1 MTASKCLRVISL
13 VDMDCFYVQVEQRLA
28 PKWKGKPCAVA
39 QYNTFQGGGLIAV
52 NYEARALGV
61 KRGMRGEQ
69 ALKLAK
75 DLHLF
80 RVPEQR
86 GKADLTRYRDAGAEV
101 LSVLCQFGA
110 VVQRASI
117 DEAYLDLT
125 PVVAAQTAF
134 PSLGSLP
141 STHVVGY
148 LEERGVRTREEAVA
162 EWLST
167 IVDPG
172 GGDSLLARGCAL
184 VECVRAAV
192 LEQTS
197 FHCSAGIAHNKVLAK
212 LVCGLHKPRQQT
224 VLPHSAV
231 PNLFATLPV
240 HKLRKLGGK
249 LGEDVREK
257 LQVKVVADLLPFS
270 QDYLCSVFGTRKG
283 QWLYKLARGVDDEPV
298 TCRKL
303 PQSICCSKN
312 FSGSSA
318 LHSTVKVKY
327 WVEQL
332 AAELAER
339 LQRDQQQN
347 DRIAQLLTVGVQR
360 SGQQG
365 AISRS
370 RPMVAYCA
378 ARIAQDA
385 LAVLAKLNTTGSWTP
400 ALTNISLSAAR
411 FRAVAAADAAQDIS
425 KFLVRRL
432 KDSAG
437 TSSEQTVPE
446 TIGKNCSSSPDK
458 KLPEPA
464 LDKPVARAT
473 FSFSKKLKLP
483 LVESTSK
490 ETSSDTVVLPEKNYD
505 GHFLL
510 SNLHRDAASGTKASD
525 GSLAVNL
532 KTEDADL
539 SLESPAVF
547 RDHSGAGVVE
557 AREEFSCGASLLAP
571 KPCSSAA
578 METRKF
584 VEFFGVASSGKTVK
598 EERDMRSDENLPDRS
613 EGTQYG
619 ADDDRCSVPEDV
631 DCAAGGSPSDRNSG
645 DGSVVSLEP
654 TFVQKWERC
663 GKAVP
668 VWKVQE
674 HKGYHL
680 AQDLSKLEST
690 LPLPSASTSKR
701 KAFASRGS
709 KHKRKKAR
717 PEKVKT
723 LKDFFFVI

>member
-1 MTASKCLRVISL
+1 MTATKCRRVISL

-125 PVVAAQTAF
+125 PVVTAQTTS
-134 PSLGSLP
+134 PSPDSLP

-148 LEERGVRTREEAVA
+148 PEEQGVRTREEAVA

-167 IVDPG
+167 IVDPNG
-172 GGDSLLARGCAL
+172 ADSLLARGCAL
-184 VECVRAAV
+184 VERIRAAV
-192 LEQTS
+192 LEQTG

-231 PNLFATLPV
+231 PTLFNTVPI

-257 LQVKVVADLLPFS
+257 LQVEVVADLLPFS
-270 QDYLCSVFGTRKG
+270 QDYLCSVLGQRTG

-303 PQSICCSKN
+303 PQSIGCSKN
-312 FSGSSA
+312 FTGSSA
-318 LHSTVKVKY
+318 LQSTDKVKY

-347 DRIAQLLTVGVQR
+347 DRTAQLLTVGVTR
-360 SGQQG
+360 SGQKG
-365 AISRS
+365 AVSRS
-370 RPMVAYCA
+370 CPIGAYCA

-385 LAVLAKLNTTGSWTP
+385 LTVLAKLNTTDSWTP
-400 ALTNISLSAAR
+400 ALTNISLSATR
-411 FRAVAAADAAQDIS
+411 FRNATDDAAQDIS
-425 KFLVRRL
+425 KFLVRRS

-437 TSSEQTVPE
+437 TSPDQTVPE
-446 TIGKNCSSSPDK
+446 TIGQHRSSSPDK

-464 LDKPVARAT
+464 PDKPGASAT
-473 FSFSKKLKLP
+473 FSFSKKPKLL
-483 LVESTSK
+483 LVESTS
-490 ETSSDTVVLPEKNYD
+490 EESSSDTVLPEKD
-505 GHFLL
+505 DSAGVLL
-510 SNLHRDAASGTKASD
+510 SNLQRDTASGTKPTD
-525 GSLAVNL
+525 GSPTVNL

-539 SLESPAVF
+539 SLQSPTVF
-547 RDHSGAGVVE
+547 REHSRPGVVE
-557 AREEFSCGASLLAP
+557 AHKEFSCETSLLAP
-571 KPCSSAA
+571 KPSSSAA
-578 METRKF
+578 VETRKF
-584 VEFFGVASSGKTVK
+584 IDVSGVASSGRTVK
-598 EERDMRSDENLPDRS
+598 KERNIRSDQKIPDRS

-619 ADDDRCSVPEDV
+619 DDDDKCCVPEDV
-631 DCAAGGSPSDRNSG
+631 DCAAGGSPSNRNSG
-645 DGSVVSLEP
+645 DGSVVSLNP
-654 TFVQKWERC
+654 SLVQKREHC

-668 VWKVQE
+668 VWKVKKHE
-674 HKGYHL
+674 DYHL
-680 AQDLSKLEST
+680 AQDLSKPEST
-690 LPLPSASTSKR
+690 LPLPSASTAKR
-701 KAFASRGS
+701 KASASRGS
-709 KHKRKKAR
+709 KHRRKKAR
-717 PEKVKT
+717 PKKVKT
-723 LKDFFFVI
+723 LKDFFLVI

>member
-1 MTASKCLRVISL
+1 MAATECRRVISL

-28 PKWKGKPCAVA
+28 PEWKGKPCAVA

-125 PVVAAQTAF
+125 PVVTAQATF
-134 PSLGSLP
+134 PSPDSLP

-148 LEERGVRTREEAVA
+148 PEERGVRSREEAVA

-184 VECVRAAV
+184 VERIRAAV
-192 LEQTS
+192 LEQTG
-197 FHCSAGIAHNKVLAK
+197 FDCSAGVAHNKVLAK

-231 PNLFATLPV
+231 PTLFATLPV
-240 HKLRKLGGK
+240 HKLRNLGGK

-257 LQVKVVADLLPFS
+257 LQVEVVADLLPFS
-270 QDYLCSVFGTRKG
+270 QDYLCSVFGHRTG

-303 PQSICCSKN
+303 PQSIGCGKN
-312 FSGSSA
+312 FTGSSA
-318 LHSTVKVKY
+318 LHSADKVKY

-347 DRIAQLLTVGVQR
+347 DRTAQLLTVGVTR
-360 SGQQG
+360 SGHQG
-365 AISRS
+365 AVSRS
-370 RPMVAYCA
+370 CPMVAYCA
-378 ARIAQDA
+378 TRIAQDA
-385 LAVLAKLNTTGSWTP
+385 LAVLAKLNMTDFWTP
-400 ALTNISLSAAR
+400 ALTNISLSATR
-411 FRAVAAADAAQDIS
+411 FRDGTDDAAQDIS
-425 KFLVRRL
+425 KFLVRRS

-446 TIGKNCSSSPDK
+446 TVGQQCSSSPGK

-464 LDKPVARAT
+464 LDKPVASAT
-473 FSFSKKLKLP
+473 FSFSKKLKLL
-483 LVESTSK
+483 LVESTS
-490 ETSSDTVVLPEKNYD
+490 EGSGSDTVLPEKGD
-505 GHFLL
+505 SGGFLL
-510 SNLHRDAASGTKASD
+510 SNLQTDTASGTKATD
-525 GSLAVNL
+525 GSPAVHL
-532 KTEDADL
+532 KIEDADL

-557 AREEFSCGASLLAP
+557 ASKEFSFGASFVTP

-578 METRKF
+578 IETRKL
-584 VEFFGVASSGKTVK
+584 VDFFGVASSGRTVK
-598 EERDMRSDENLPDRS
+598 EERDMRSDEILPDRS
-613 EGTQYG
+613 EGTQCG

-631 DCAAGGSPSDRNSG
+631 DCAAGGSPGDCNSG
-645 DGSVVSLEP
+645 DGSVVNLDPSL
-654 TFVQKWERC
+654 VQKCERC

-674 HKGYHL
+674 HEDYHL
-680 AQDLSKLEST
+680 AQDLSKPEST
-690 LPLPSASTSKR
+690 LPLPSASVSKR
-701 KAFASRGS
+701 KASASRGS

-723 LKDFFFVI
+723 LKDFFR

>member
-1 MTASKCLRVISL
+1 MAASECLRVISL

-28 PKWKGKPCAVA
+28 PEWKGKPCAVA

-125 PVVAAQTAF
+125 PVVTAQATF
-134 PSLGSLP
+134 PSPDCLP

-148 LEERGVRTREEAVA
+148 PEGRGVRTREEAVA
-162 EWLST
+162 EWLSA

-172 GGDSLLARGCAL
+172 GGDLLLARGCAL
-184 VECVRAAV
+184 VERVRAGV
-192 LEQTS
+192 LEQTG
-197 FHCSAGIAHNKVLAK
+197 FDCSAGIAHNKVLAK

-231 PNLFATLPV
+231 PTLFATVPIR
-240 HKLRKLGGK
+240 KLRKLGGK

-257 LQVKVVADLLPFS
+257 LQVEVVADLLPFS
-270 QDYLCSVFGTRKG
+270 QDYLCSVFGQRTG

-303 PQSICCSKN
+303 PQSIGCGKN

-318 LHSTVKVKY
+318 LHSADKVKY

-332 AAELAER
+332 AGELAER
-339 LQRDQQQN
+339 LQRDQQQT
-347 DRIAQLLTVGVQR
+347 DRIAQLLTVGVTR
-360 SGQQG
+360 SGQRG
-365 AISRS
+365 AVSRS
-370 RPMVAYCA
+370 CPMVAYCA

-400 ALTNISLSAAR
+400 ALTNISLSATR
-411 FRAVAAADAAQDIS
+411 FRDATDDAAQDIS
-425 KFLVRRL
+425 KFLVRRS

-437 TSSEQTVPE
+437 TSSELTVPE
-446 TIGKNCSSSPDK
+446 TVGQYRSSSPGK
-458 KLPEPA
+458 MLPESA
-464 LDKPVARAT
+464 ADKPVAGAT
-473 FSFSKKLKLP
+473 FSFLKKLELL
-483 LVESTSK
+483 LVESTS
-490 ETSSDTVVLPEKNYD
+490 EECSSDTVLPGGD
-505 GHFLL
+505 DSGGVLL
-510 SNLHRDAASGTKASD
+510 SYLDGDTASGTKATD
-525 GSLAVNL
+525 GSPTVNL
-532 KTEDADL
+532 KIEDAYL

-547 RDHSGAGVVE
+547 RDHSRPGVVE
-557 AREEFSCGASLLAP
+557 AAKEFSCGTSLLAP
-571 KPCSSAA
+571 KLCSSAA
-578 METRKF
+578 VEARKF
-584 VEFFGVASSGKTVK
+584 VDVSGVASSGRTVK
-598 EERDMRSDENLPDRS
+598 EERDIRSDRRIPDFS

-619 ADDDRCSVPEDV
+619 ADDDRCCFPEDV
-631 DCAAGGSPSDRNSG
+631 DCAAGGSSG
-645 DGSVVSLEP
+645 DCNLGEGSVVSLDP
-654 TFVQKWERC
+654 SLVQKRDQC
-663 GKAVP
+663 GEAVP

-674 HKGYHL
+674 HEDYHL
-680 AQDLSKLEST
+680 AQDLSKPEST

-701 KAFASRGS
+701 KVSASRGS
-709 KHKRKKAR
+709 KHIRKKAR